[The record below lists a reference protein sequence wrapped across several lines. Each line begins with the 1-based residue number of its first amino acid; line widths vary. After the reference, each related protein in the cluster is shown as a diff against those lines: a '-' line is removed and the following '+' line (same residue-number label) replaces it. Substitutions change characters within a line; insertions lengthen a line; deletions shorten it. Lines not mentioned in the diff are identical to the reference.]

1 MKYLPETGI
10 LYDTIAY
17 CTAYFAGETDA
28 ILTGGEDAAL
38 FACLQPMAKI
48 LAPFFLCRENRPAS
62 VMEYFM
68 SHPSAGSIS
77 ALTEALLEEDERD
90 ILRSLVTNALFGAE
104 DCADSYGDC
113 SMKTAMRL
121 DKTDYPAD
129 FKYQALLCLTYFR
142 HAVTEL
148 CRTLCETGDVT
159 AKLHGKYESDC
170 TAVFSEIRSGK
181 YDKLYASAGFDPA
194 SHNEITVSI
203 SILRPDLFL
212 PLAHDNSMCLFAGI
226 RHTDTLIR
234 AFDEDSIDLDRF
246 FEHFGNEIRRMI
258 LEALAEHGEMTA
270 SDISRRTGIPMTTV
284 LRHMDVL
291 SEDYLLSV
299 SRRKGLQIFY
309 TLNREFIEKAR
320 RKTNQYLAG
329 LSGTEL

>member
-1 MKYLPETGI
+1 MKYIPETGI

-17 CTAYFAGETDA
+17 LTAYYANGTEPVFADSDDDA
-28 ILTGGEDAAL
+28 F
-38 FACLQPMAKI
+38 FASLPPMPKL
-48 LAPFFLCRENRPAS
+48 LAPFFFRRENRPAP

-68 SHPSAGSIS
+68 NHTSLSDIS

-104 DCADSYGDC
+104 DCADSHGDC
-113 SMKTAMRL
+113 PMKTAMRL
-121 DKTDYPAD
+121 DKTDYPTD

-148 CRTLCETGDVT
+148 CRTLSETGDAA

-181 YDKLYASAGFDPA
+181 YDRLYASAGFDPA

-226 RHTDTLIR
+226 CHTDTLIR
-234 AFDEDSIDLDRF
+234 VVTEDSIDLDRF
-246 FEHFGNEIRRMI
+246 FDHFGNEIRRLI
-258 LEALAEHGEMTA
+258 LEALAENGEMTA
-270 SDISRRTGIPMTTV
+270 SDLSRSTGIPVTTV
-284 LRHMDVL
+284 LRHIDAL
-291 SEDYLLSV
+291 TEDYLLSV

-309 TLNREFIEKAR
+309 TLNREYIGKAR
-320 RKTNQYLAG
+320 RKADRYFMK
-329 LSGTEL
+329 LSGNEE